1 MSKECI
7 WYISKYVVQSNSTTT
22 GGRGYMLMR
31 ELAKLGYTCL
41 IFASDS
47 SEYSQ
52 TPDMNVSYQK
62 EMQDGLSFWWVRTF
76 KYVGARSLKRIL
88 SWLHFEW
95 RLLLMPKSDLPKPD
109 VIVVSSLS
117 ILTIFN
123 GFILRKIFGCK
134 LIFEVRDIW
143 PLTLTEE
150 GGFSKVNP
158 FIYCL
163 SVIEKLAYKYSDCI
177 VGTMPNL
184 SEHVTRVL
192 GYKRTVSCVP
202 MGLDVDEID
211 EILPLP
217 TDYKEKYLPDKS
229 FLVVHAGAIG
239 ITNSL
244 ETFLA
249 CADSLKENS
258 EVKFVIVGDGYLKAE
273 YHKRYQHLTNLIFA
287 PKVPRKMVQSVLQ
300 ECHLL
305 YFSVPESEVWKYG
318 QSLNK
323 VIDYMLSGKPI
334 VASYS
339 GYESMI
345 NEAQCGSY
353 VAVNNIPA
361 LRNEI
366 IRYSELSYIKR
377 KEMGLRGREWLLNNR
392 SYSSLAIAYS
402 QIMFGK

>member
-7 WYISKYVVQSNSTTT
+7 WYISKYVVPSNNFTT

-41 IFASDS
+41 IFASNS

-52 TPDMNVSYQK
+52 TPDMKVSYQK
-62 EMQDGLSFWWVRTF
+62 EMQDGLSFWWVRTL

-150 GGFSKVNP
+150 GGFSKANP
-158 FIYCL
+158 FIFCL
-163 SVIEKLAYKYSDCI
+163 SLVEKLGYKYSDSI

-184 SEHVTRVL
+184 SEHVARVL
-192 GYKRTVSCVP
+192 GYKRAVSCVP
-202 MGLDVDEID
+202 MGLDIDRTD

-217 TDYKEKYLPDKS
+217 AGYKENYLPDNS
-229 FLVVHAGAIG
+229 FLVAHAGSIG

-249 CADSLKENS
+249 CAESFIENT
-258 EVKFVIVGDGYLKAE
+258 EIKFVIVGDGYLKAE
-273 YHKRYQHLTNLIFA
+273 YQKRYRHLTNLIFA

-305 YFSVPESEVWKYG
+305 YFAVPESEVWKYG

-323 VIDYMLSGKPI
+323 VIDYMLSGKPV

-366 IRYSELSYIKR
+366 IRYSELSDLKR
-377 KEMGLRGREWLLNNR
+377 NEIGLRGREWLLNNR
-392 SYSSLAIAYS
+392 NYSSLAIAYS

>member
-1 MSKECI
+1 MSKECV
-7 WYISKYVVQSNSTTT
+7 WYISKYVVPSDNSSQ
-22 GGRGYMLMR
+22 GGRGYLLMR
-31 ELAKLGYTCL
+31 ELVKLGYKCVVLT
-41 IFASDS
+41 SNS
-47 SEYSQ
+47 SEYSK
-52 TPDMNVSYQK
+52 TPNMKVNYQN
-62 EMQDGLSFWWVRTF
+62 EMRDGLSFWWVRTL
-76 KYVGARSLKRIL
+76 KYNGARSFKRIL

-95 RLLLMPKSDLPKPD
+95 RLLLMPKSKLPRPD
-109 VIVVSSLS
+109 VIIVSSLS
-117 ILTIFN
+117 ILTIIN
-123 GFILRKIFGCK
+123 GFIFRKIFGCK

-150 GGFSKVNP
+150 GGFSKANP

-163 SVIEKLAYKYSDCI
+163 SLIEKLGYKYSDSI

-184 SEHVTRVL
+184 SAHVTKVL
-192 GYKRTVSCVP
+192 GYERKVSCIP
-202 MGLDVDEID
+202 MGLDLDTID

-217 TDYKEKYLPDKS
+217 LGYKEKYLPNNS

-244 ETFLA
+244 ETFLN
-249 CADSLKENS
+249 CAGTFKENS
-258 EVKFVIVGDGYLKAE
+258 EIKFVVVGDGYLKAE
-273 YHKRYQHLTNLIFA
+273 YQKRYQHLTNLIFA
-287 PKVPRKMVQSVLQ
+287 PKVPKKMVQSVLQ

-305 YFSVPESEVWKYG
+305 YFAVPESGVWKYG

-345 NEAQCGSY
+345 NEANCGTY
-353 VAVNNIPA
+353 IAANNILA

-366 IRYSELSYIKR
+366 IRYFDLSEIEL
-377 KEMGLRGREWLLNNR
+377 KETGLRGREWLLNNR
-392 SYSSLAIAYS
+392 SYSSLAKAYS
-402 QIMFGK
+402 EIMFSK